1 MRRVSSKSLK
11 SEYQKWLWMLATADL
26 IAVLLFLVPGVPSNA
41 SLAQLGNWRL
51 LTTVIIPVG
60 VLLLVNALP
69 HKVKCML
76 VYWKPY
82 GWLPGC
88 EVFSRYAPDDVRI
101 DMAALAKNVGALPTE
116 AGAQNAR
123 WYQLYKLVENQTEIL
138 EVHRSFLMYRDMAA
152 LSLPFIGLAP
162 LCLYF
167 AGASTEAQWIG
178 AGIFVAQF
186 VLTAIS
192 ARWSGIRFVC
202 NVLAIHS
209 ARKVP
214 GATAAR
220 PKKV

>member
-11 SEYQKWLWMLATADL
+11 SDYQKWLWMLATADL

-51 LTTVIIPVG
+51 LTTVVIPVG

-167 AGASTEAQWIG
+167 AGASKEAQWIG

-209 ARKVP
+209 ARKVAS
-214 GATAAR
+214 ATAAR
-220 PKKV
+220 PKKA